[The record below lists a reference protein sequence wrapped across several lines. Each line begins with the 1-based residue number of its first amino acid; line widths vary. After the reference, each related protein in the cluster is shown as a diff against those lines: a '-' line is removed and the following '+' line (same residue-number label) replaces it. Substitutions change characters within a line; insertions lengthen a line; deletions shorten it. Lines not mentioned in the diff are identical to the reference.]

1 MSNCI
6 GAPARQWLEQYVEG
20 TLPEAEAEN
29 FENHYFDCPVCL
41 GELQAVQATQE
52 ALRRH
57 PIPVTAPKRL
67 FEWPTVWRPV
77 VSFGAVAAVLIFGF
91 YGYRMME
98 HGPQTGG
105 NVAVTQPAPVPP
117 SVQSPAQPSTAPG
130 QPAAQVADL
139 AGIADLR
146 LPQYQPP
153 VLRDGTAE
161 SAFEHG
167 MKQYIAGDCKGATQ
181 TLSQV
186 DQNGPDGL
194 AAKFYS
200 GVCRMHAGDLGAAA
214 IALRHVASAGDSAY
228 QESAYYYLAQIALA
242 QSNAVEARRD
252 LNQVVSLRGDLIHQA
267 RRQLS
272 EIPPAPGK

>member
-20 TLPEAEAEN
+20 TLPEAEAES

-41 GELQAVQATQE
+41 GELQAIQAAQE

-57 PIPVTAPKRL
+57 PVPVTAPKRI

-77 VSFGAVAAVLIFGF
+77 VSFGAVAAALVVGF

-98 HGPQTGG
+98 HSPQSGG
-105 NVAVTQPAPVPP
+105 NAALVQPAPTPAP
-117 SVQSPAQPSTAPG
+117 QAQPKTS
-130 QPAAQVADL
+130 QNEPATQMADL
-139 AGIADLR
+139 SAIADLR

-167 MKQYIAGDCKGATQ
+167 MKQYIAGECKGATQ

-186 DQNGPDGL
+186 DQSGPDGL
-194 AAKFYS
+194 AAQFYS
-200 GVCRMHAGDLGAAA
+200 AVCRMHAGDLDAAA
-214 IALRHVASAGDSAY
+214 SALHRIASAGDSAY

-242 QSNAVEARRD
+242 QSNAAEARRD
-252 LNQVVSLRGDLIHQA
+252 LNLVVSLRGDLVHQA

-272 EIPPAPGK
+272 EIPPGK